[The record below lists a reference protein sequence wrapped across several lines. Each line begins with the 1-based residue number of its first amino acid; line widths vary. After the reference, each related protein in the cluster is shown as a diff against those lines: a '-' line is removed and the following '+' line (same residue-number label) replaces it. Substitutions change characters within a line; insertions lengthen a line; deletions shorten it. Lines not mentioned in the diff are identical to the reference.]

1 MLARL
6 VARTFLRASK
16 NVFGRQKQIETES
29 GSIHN
34 LNNINKKY
42 ITPKNNNKKILKKK
56 TGHEPSIKNLKVKT
70 LKIKKHKKKKLS

>member
-1 MLARL
+1 

-56 TGHEPSIKNLKVKT
+56 QDMSPI
-70 LKIKKHKKKKLS
+70 